1 MHERQKHIL
10 RKVCL
15 RHTDEVTTEA
25 CNYHEHPCFNI
36 IFVSFMY
43 PWKWIES
50 WLSNFPI
57 FFLDLSVCFYFH
69 IRKNGFRSPSLEA
82 CTSHTMPMSQHFYRL
97 SIFRLLF
104 PQSGSVSVYM
114 SEHCWGNRWQFFFKI
129 FWWNNSWIQLIWSA
143 MGNKCHENSDL
154 RPQTP
159 ETQTLDCF

>member
-104 PQSGSVSVYM
+104 PQSRLQSEEGLVGCFASFSLGVS
-114 SEHCWGNRWQFFFKI
+114 
-129 FWWNNSWIQLIWSA
+129 
-143 MGNKCHENSDL
+143 GNKAYKIKNGCLRNSNESPHFS
-154 RPQTP
+154 RPNLI
-159 ETQTLDCF
+159 ERRTL